1 MFSRYRS
8 PLAFAV
14 FGALLAVAIGHSQA
28 EPGERTIRI
37 SARRYAYDPPRI
49 TVNRGD
55 TIHLKLSSK
64 DVIHGFYLEGY
75 DIDATIVPQQKAV
88 RVKHPLSNRPQ
99 EEVETVTF
107 VADRRGKFR
116 YRCSHTCGS
125 MHPFMT
131 GEMIV
136 RPNTPLH
143 AGLGMMVGLFVGV
156 LVMFGNE
163 RYSLEVRARSSA
175 NKA

>member
-1 MFSRYRS
+1 MFARYRS
-8 PLAFAV
+8 PLTFAV
-14 FGALLAVAIGHSQA
+14 LGALLAVFIGHSQV
-28 EPGERTIRI
+28 EPVERTVEI
-37 SARRYAYDPPRI
+37 SARQYAYDPPRFTI
-49 TVNRGD
+49 NRGD

-75 DIDATIVPQQKAV
+75 DIDATITPQQRAV
-88 RVKHPLSNRPQ
+88 RVKHPLSNRPA
-99 EEVETVTF
+99 EEVETITF

-143 AGLGMMVGLFVGV
+143 AGLGTVIGLFVGV
-156 LVMFGNE
+156 LVMFGNQ
-163 RYSLEVRARSSA
+163 RYVREARA
-175 NKA
+175 ARKDP